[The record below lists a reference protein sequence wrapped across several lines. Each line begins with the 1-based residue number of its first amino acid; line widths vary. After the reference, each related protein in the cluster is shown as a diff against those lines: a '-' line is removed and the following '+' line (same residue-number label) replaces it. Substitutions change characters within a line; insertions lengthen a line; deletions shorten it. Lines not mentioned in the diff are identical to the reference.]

1 MAVAV
6 AVAVVVA
13 ATTTMRTTAT
23 TRRHDDEHN
32 DDSNDD
38 NVCACANLGNKCH
51 TAIPII
57 FLTKSI
63 IDTIETQVF
72 ASKSADQKQYP
83 TDPKQ

>member
-51 TAIPII
+51 TAIP
-57 FLTKSI
+57 LPNNLSY
-63 IDTIETQVF
+63 
-72 ASKSADQKQYP
+72 QKYHRHDRNP
-83 TDPKQ
+83 SVRVKVS